1 MELDINNLIYQLL
14 PQHKRLPSR
23 MRWLTALLSPLTE
36 KWEEFTAWRTD
47 SRMLVNVNSQTEVL
61 AGYLRAK
68 FDSPERI
75 GIESYNDE
83 LLWIPLTTDS
93 EEHLVEFSRTDEE
106 KGGAENLP
114 EPLPYPAIPLRSEIR
129 RKFGDVDFIVYIP
142 MNVDPTLV
150 AAEIDKYKQALIR
163 YRIVQA

>member
-23 MRWLTALLSPLTE
+23 MRWLTALLSPLTAM
-36 KWEEFTAWRTD
+36 WHEFTAWRTD

-68 FDSPERI
+68 FDSQERI

-106 KGGAENLP
+106 QGGAKNLP
-114 EPLPYPAIPLRSEIR
+114 VPLPYPAIPLRSEIR

-142 MNVDPTLV
+142 MDKDPTLV
-150 AAEIDKYKQALIR
+150 AAEIDKYKQALVR